1 MWNNLSIAFNI
12 HLIRSDNFTI
22 NTTTGEI
29 RTNGKIDRELVFT
42 PSDVI
47 ELIVIAT
54 DSGTPPRS
62 TSARVSVKVQDIN
75 DNKPV
80 LKESI
85 VNITRPEGFGPG
97 IIYQIQVLYS
107 L

>member
-1 MWNNLSIAFNI
+1 M
-12 HLIRSDNFTI
+12 
-22 NTTTGEI
+22 
-29 RTNGKIDRELVFT
+29 FT

-47 ELIVIAT
+47 ELVVIAA
-54 DSGTPPRS
+54 DAGSPPRD
-62 TSARVSVKVQDIN
+62 TSARVSVTVQDTN

-97 IIYQIQVLYS
+97 VIYQIQVSSVLNTVETSCLMKHWAWFWAYI
-107 L
+107 